1 MTVLLFFWKAL
12 TMFLVWQVILFKL
25 SRQKMIMFMLIKIAE
40 SLGGFNNCKQ
50 INVEITISKITH
62 IKVKLKE
69 YRIGGK
75 ELLQLVCM

>member
-1 MTVLLFFWKAL
+1 
-12 TMFLVWQVILFKL
+12 
-25 SRQKMIMFMLIKIAE
+25 MLIKIAE